1 MMVLWTVLLMLR
13 LIGFRIRRG
22 LILEALILRSWIGW
36 GLGVGGNAPV
46 YTVNPT
52 FNLNLEASVP
62 FTIAS
67 DSSRLADY
75 VDFMAKASQA
85 SFMQSSRYQR

>member
-36 GLGVGGNAPV
+36 GLGVMRQ
-46 YTVNPT
+46 YT
-52 FNLNLEASVP
+52 
-62 FTIAS
+62 
-67 DSSRLADY
+67 R
-75 VDFMAKASQA
+75 
-85 SFMQSSRYQR
+85 